1 MAYQT
6 ITSDKEKRTALKL
19 CLIGLLGLG
28 GLHRFYV
35 GKIGSGLL
43 YLVTFGFCWIGTL
56 VDLLQISLGSFKD
69 NVGAPLRE

>member
-6 ITSDKEKRTALKL
+6 ITSDKDKSTALKL
-19 CLIGLLGLG
+19 CAIGLLGLG